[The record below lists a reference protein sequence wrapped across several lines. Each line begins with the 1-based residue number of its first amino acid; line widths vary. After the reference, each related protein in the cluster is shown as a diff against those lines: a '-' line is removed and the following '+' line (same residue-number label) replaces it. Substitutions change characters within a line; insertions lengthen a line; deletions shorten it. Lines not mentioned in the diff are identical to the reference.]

1 MTWSR
6 GWRQLL
12 STWIP
17 IWGLYTLLIGPANPL
32 HPGQSLGNAALLA
45 LRSISIAALLSLGVR
60 RWVEARPWPR
70 PMNAPFLLAHAAG
83 AALFAFLW
91 LVLVALL
98 EQVLRPGAI
107 HVYVLL
113 VVPNMVLGAWLY
125 LMIAGITYAV
135 RATERA
141 ARAEALAAR
150 SQLAALRAQLNPHF
164 LFNALHTVVQLVPDQ
179 PQRAAEAAEQLAS
192 LLRTTIEEDRD
203 VVSVAE
209 ELAFVERYLAIEHLR
224 FGARLIVDVDVAT
237 DAKSAEVPAFALQ
250 TLVENAVRH
259 GAAPNVAPTTVR
271 IGAVLRDDALV
282 ASVGDTGAGAVLPG
296 SASGTGLQRLRDR
309 LAVLYGTDAMLTLES
324 TPGHGFTATLVIPQ

>member
-1 MTWSR
+1 MTWAR

-12 STWIP
+12 ITWIP

-32 HPGQSLGNAALLA
+32 HPDQPLAHAALLA
-45 LRSISIAALLSLGVR
+45 FRSISVAALLSLGVR
-60 RWVEARPWPR
+60 RWVTARPWPR
-70 PMNAPFLLAHAAG
+70 PMRASFLLAHAAG
-83 AALFAFLW
+83 AVIFAGSW

-107 HVYVLL
+107 HVYMMLAI
-113 VVPNMVLGAWLY
+113 PNMVLGAWLY

-135 RATERA
+135 VASERA
-141 ARAEALAAR
+141 AHAEALASR

-179 PQRAAEAAEQLAS
+179 PQRAAEAAEQLAG

-224 FGARLIVDVDVAT
+224 FGARLVVHLDVSA
-237 DAKSAEVPAFALQ
+237 DARNAEVPAFALQ

-259 GAAPNVAPTTVR
+259 GAAPNVTPTTVR
-271 IGAVLRDDALV
+271 ISATLRDDALM
-282 ASVGDTGAGAVLPG
+282 ASVSDTGVGTNLADDHG
-296 SASGTGLQRLRDR
+296 GTGLQRLRDR
-309 LAVLYGTDAMLTLES
+309 LAALYDAGATLMLES